1 MEYRKDS
8 LLLKLLLLA
17 DNTDLQDDDKIPTRV
32 DFVEKREIDRL
43 TLYSFDGPFQ
53 LLHAGVGNLEFLRKN
68 ATIPKYV
75 LIYSSKV
82 YICPTRSR
90 KQILQKM
97 NEITGGQ

>member
-17 DNTDLQDDDKIPTRV
+17 NTDLQDDDKIPTRV
-32 DFVEKREIDRL
+32 D
-43 TLYSFDGPFQ
+43 YSFDGPFQ
-53 LLHAGVGNLEFLRKN
+53 LLDAGVGNLEFLRKN